1 MSARGS
7 TPAEG
12 ESQNLDQP
20 RAVRPRASP
29 GKARYHVG
37 SGLQVGTG
45 IPRRRSGTGTHRA
58 AGTVPRGREEQN
70 PPPLPANSPDSPPP
84 RPVASQC
91 VILSLTF
98 VKWNQTASA
107 ARPLSLRSPES
118 SLPSRAAWLRA
129 MRTVSPLPA
138 PLCLPPARLSH
149 SWLVSWVRTAAG
161 HRAEPFPHA
170 GARWC
175 WACTCVCKGVGG
187 SWSQRVSV
195 LGDPTE
201 ETPRFTLTAGCE
213 FPWVHALSDTRC
225 AQGVR
230 FSSVV
235 CAWWGLPGMPLA
247 SSWEGLTFSCTSSQF
262 ALFPGSCLIKS
273 HGHVFWRVV
282 CILIKLW

>member
-45 IPRRRSGTGTHRA
+45 IPRRRSGTGTRRA
-58 AGTVPRGREEQN
+58 AGTVPRGRGEQN

-138 PLCLPPARLSH
+138 PLCLPPPRLSH
-149 SWLVSWVRTAAG
+149 AG
-161 HRAEPFPHA
+161 
-170 GARWC
+170 
-175 WACTCVCKGVGG
+175 
-187 SWSQRVSV
+187 
-195 LGDPTE
+195 
-201 ETPRFTLTAGCE
+201 
-213 FPWVHALSDTRC
+213 
-225 AQGVR
+225 
-230 FSSVV
+230 
-235 CAWWGLPGMPLA
+235 
-247 SSWEGLTFSCTSSQF
+247 
-262 ALFPGSCLIKS
+262 LFPGCGRQQDTALSPSRMQVPGGVGRAPACAMGWGDHGVSVCPSWEIQPRRLPGS
-273 HGHVFWRVV
+273 HSQLGVSSRGSTPSPTPGVLRVCV
-282 CILIKLW
+282 LAAWSVRGGVSRGCHWQVPGKD